1 MGRTRQFRKWSRRGA
16 PTPKKMGA
24 LKLAAAGVKGAATVY
39 PDRVTDTC
47 SVAASAA

>member
-24 LKLAAAGVKGAATVY
+24 LKLAAAGVKGAASVY

-47 SVAASAA
+47 SGAASGA